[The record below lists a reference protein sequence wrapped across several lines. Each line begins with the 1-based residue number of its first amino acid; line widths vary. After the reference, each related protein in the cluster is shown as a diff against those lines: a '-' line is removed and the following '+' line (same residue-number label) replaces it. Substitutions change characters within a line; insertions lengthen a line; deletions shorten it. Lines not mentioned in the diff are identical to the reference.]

1 MHDLSNLIAS
11 LATLIGAVSAF
22 YQVIIKNKRSPSKKS
37 QELDEAHEEIK
48 RLKRELRKEKN
59 KNENRNRN

>member
-37 QELDEAHEEIK
+37 QELDEANKEIK
-48 RLKRELRKEKN
+48 RLKRELKKEKN
-59 KNENRNRN
+59 KDENGNRN

>member
-22 YQVIIKNKRSPSKKS
+22 YQVIIKTKRNPPNNQDLDRANK
-37 QELDEAHEEIK
+37 EIT
-48 RLKRELRKEKN
+48 RLKRELKKEKN
-59 KNENRNRN
+59 KDENRNRD

>member
-22 YQVIIKNKRSPSKKS
+22 YQVIIKNKRSPSETK
-37 QELDEAHEEIK
+37 ELDDANREIK
-48 RLKRELRKEKN
+48 RLKRELKKEKN
-59 KNENRNRN
+59 KDENRNRD

>member
-22 YQVIIKNKRSPSKKS
+22 YQVIIKNKRSPSKKTK
-37 QELDEAHEEIK
+37 ELDEANKEIK
-48 RLKRELRKEKN
+48 RLKRELKKEKN
-59 KNENRNRN
+59 KDENRNRN